1 MSMKSDISVNNMD
14 MDLKLT
20 PKETNDNIDMAV
32 RLRKPTDQKYVYTA
46 TSRPFPE
53 LFSVITVILL
63 KNIPIPF
70 KFNSC
75 KIYAT
80 N

>member
-32 RLRKPTDQKYVYTA
+32 RLRKPTD
-46 TSRPFPE
+46 
-53 LFSVITVILL
+53 
-63 KNIPIPF
+63 
-70 KFNSC
+70 
-75 KIYAT
+75 
-80 N
+80 